1 MSKITII
8 GAGAV
13 GATTAYTLCTHAIAD
28 EIVIIDINSQQA
40 MGNALDIAHGIPL
53 SKPVTLYSGT
63 YADSADSDLIIITV
77 GVPEKVGESRLI
89 PLQKNIDI
97 LKDILP
103 KALTYSP
110 NACLL
115 IVTNPVDL
123 LTYAAHQIS
132 HLPHSRVIGLGTVI
146 DTSRLNY
153 FLSQVFQLDGRSIDG
168 YVIGEHGD
176 SQVIAWSKTTIAG
189 CLIEDYAKVI
199 RFPLDDD
206 FKANIENQVK
216 QTAFD
221 VWKMKGPNCYS
232 VADAIK
238 VVAEAILRNE
248 RRILPVSSVLH
259 GEYGLSDVSLS
270 LPSIIGKNGI
280 EKVLAVDLNDNE
292 LMKLQTSASLMKSFI
307 QQLNL

>member
-1 MSKITII
+1 M
-8 GAGAV
+8 
-13 GATTAYTLCTHAIAD
+13 
-28 EIVIIDINSQQA
+28 
-40 MGNALDIAHGIPL
+40 
-53 SKPVTLYSGT
+53 
-63 YADSADSDLIIITV
+63 
-77 GVPEKVGESRLI
+77 
-89 PLQKNIDI
+89 
-97 LKDILP
+97 
-103 KALTYSP
+103 
-110 NACLL
+110 
-115 IVTNPVDL
+115 
-123 LTYAAHQIS
+123 
-132 HLPHSRVIGLGTVI
+132 
-146 DTSRLNY
+146 
-153 FLSQVFQLDGRSIDG
+153 
-168 YVIGEHGD
+168 IGEHGD